1 MRILYTYTST
11 HIFIE
16 VNMNIY
22 IWSHT
27 YYMYMQLYMYIY
39 IYMYKY
45 IYTCIFWTVKV
56 QRHLYERPPLSTE
69 ERDSLWVE
77 TAFAE
82 NPELA
87 WERGRGSVKNEV
99 LPKIFRDQ
107 RLSLER

>member
-1 MRILYTYTST
+1 MHFLDSESAAAPIRATA
-11 HIFIE
+11 
-16 VNMNIY
+16 
-22 IWSHT
+22 
-27 YYMYMQLYMYIY
+27 
-39 IYMYKY
+39 
-45 IYTCIFWTVKV
+45 
-56 QRHLYERPPLSTE
+56 LSTE

-99 LPKIFRDQ
+99 LPKIFGDQ